1 MSTFKFNPTK
11 IPGLFVIEPKVHG
24 DDRGFFM
31 EHYNYEDFKNAGI
44 DLHFVQDNHSRSQK
58 GVLRG
63 LHFQMKRPQ
72 GKLIRVVAG
81 TVFDVAVDLRKGSP
95 VFGEWFGIELL
106 AQERKMVYIPRGCAH
121 GFLTLTDGVDF
132 MYKCTDIYVP
142 EDESGLLWN
151 DKHVGIKW
159 PLEKLDGPP
168 KLSERDKKWP
178 TLDKLNLP
186 YELEKYR
193 I

>member
-1 MSTFKFNPTK
+1 MGDFKFNTTK

-31 EHYNYEDFKNAGI
+31 EHYNYEDFKKAGI

-63 LHFQMKRPQ
+63 LHYQRKRPQ
-72 GKLIRVVAG
+72 GKIIRVVAG

-95 VFGEWFGIELL
+95 VFGEWFGIELR
-106 AQERKMVYIPRGCAH
+106 AQERKMVYVPRGCAH
-121 GFLTLTDGVDF
+121 GFLTLTDDVDF
-132 MYKCTDIYVP
+132 MYKCTDIYIP

-151 DKHVGIKW
+151 DPHVGIKW
-159 PLEKLDGPP
+159 PLDKIGNAP

-178 TLDKLNLP
+178 TLNKINLP
-186 YELEKYR
+186 FDFDKYR